1 MKQGVLRDG
10 DRLNK
15 KHSMNN
21 YKLKSW
27 SRFHRLS
34 TTALVTAVTLLG
46 VSKVSAQ
53 VNTKQILYLA
63 QAPNLPSGVNNVDRL
78 PAAPLPEV
86 EQKPSVSPL
95 PPVEEFLDTLPN
107 QTPEGKTP
115 ESAVKFKV
123 EKFKLEG
130 NTVLKEADVDRIF
143 RKYRDRQIGF
153 ADLLELETELTKLYT
168 AKGYVNSGVVLPIQ
182 DINQRV
188 ITFQAVEG
196 IIETINVQVDGR
208 LKESYVRSRLA
219 RGAGQPLNISQL
231 QEALQLLQLNPLI
244 ENLNAELSVAGSR
257 DRWAL
262 DVAVNQGDPFDAM
275 LFMNNNRTPSVGSF
289 QRGVELTH
297 RNVLGYSDRLN
308 FAFKNTD
315 GSNDFDTNYTI
326 PVNSLDGTVGLRY
339 RFVDSNIIEG
349 NFEDVDIE
357 SQTDE
362 LELTLRQP
370 ILRRAD
376 GNSTQEL
383 ALGLE
388 LSRQTNE
395 VTLGDQ
401 PFPQLSPGA
410 DENGETKISAIRFF
424 QDWTKRTRKDV
435 LAARSQL
442 SAGVDLF
449 DATVNDD
456 APDGKFVA
464 WRGQVQWLRQL
475 KSSSNI
481 NLLLRSDIQLSTD
494 DLVSLERFSLGGVD
508 TVRGYRQ
515 DALLGDSGI
524 LTSAEVRIPFYRW
537 SENQSSLSAVP
548 FVDFGTTWS
557 NSDDE
562 SQEKDTVASLG
573 LGLRLDIF
581 DTLNARLDYGIPL
594 IEVKDNDDTLQ
605 EKGIYFSLEYL
616 PF

>member
-1 MKQGVLRDG
+1 MTMLLTVVAL
-10 DRLNK
+10 LTT
-15 KHSMNN
+15 S
-21 YKLKSW
+21 KLPA
-27 SRFHRLS
+27 H
-34 TTALVTAVTLLG
+34 G
-46 VSKVSAQ
+46 
-53 VNTKQILYLA
+53 NTKQILLA
-63 QAPNLPSGVNNVDRL
+63 QTNEPTPGVNTDSL
-78 PAAPLPEV
+78 PASPLPDERQV
-86 EQKPSVSPL
+86 PAPAPL
-95 PPVEEFLDTLPN
+95 PPVEDFLDSLPN
-107 QTPEGKTP
+107 QLPEGKTP
-115 ESAVKFKV
+115 ESNARFEVK
-123 EKFKLEG
+123 KFKLEG
-130 NTVLKEADVDRIF
+130 NTVLEEAAVDSIF

-153 ADLLELETELTKLYT
+153 ADLLELETDLTKLYT

-182 DINQRV
+182 DVTRGTVVLQSIEGRV
-188 ITFQAVEG
+188 
-196 IIETINVQVDGR
+196 ETINVQVDGR

-219 RGAGQPLNISQL
+219 RGTGQPLNIGQL

-244 ENLNAELSVAGSR
+244 ENLNAELSVGGSR
-257 DRWAL
+257 DRWTL
-262 DVAVNQGDPFDAM
+262 DVAVNQGNPFKPL
-275 LFMNNNRTPSVGSF
+275 LFVNNNRTPSVGSF
-289 QRGVELTH
+289 QRGFELNH
-297 RNVLGYSDRLN
+297 NNVLGYADQLS
-308 FAFKNTD
+308 FIFKNTD
-315 GSNDFDTNYTI
+315 GSNDFDTSYRI

-376 GNSTQEL
+376 GESTQEL

-395 VTLGDQ
+395 VSLEDR
-401 PFPQLSPGA
+401 PFPELSPGA
-410 DENGETKISAIRFF
+410 DENGETKISAVRFF
-424 QDWTKRTRKDV
+424 QDWTRRTRKDV

-449 DATVNDD
+449 DATVNDNG
-456 APDGKFVA
+456 PDGKFVA

-494 DLVSLERFSLGGVD
+494 DLVSLERFSLGGAD
-508 TVRGYRQ
+508 SVRGYRQ

-537 SENQSSLSAVP
+537 SNNQNSLTAVP

-557 NSDDE
+557 NSDDR

-573 LGLRLDIF
+573 LGLRLDLF

-594 IEVKDNDDTLQ
+594 IEVQDNDDTLQ
-605 EKGIYFSLEYL
+605 EKGIYFSLEYF

>member
-1 MKQGVLRDG
+1 MLLTVVALLTTSKLPAQGNTRQ
-10 DRLNK
+10 N
-15 KHSMNN
+15 
-21 YKLKSW
+21 
-27 SRFHRLS
+27 
-34 TTALVTAVTLLG
+34 LL
-46 VSKVSAQ
+46 AQ
-53 VNTKQILYLA
+53 TNEPTPGVNTD
-63 QAPNLPSGVNNVDRL
+63 SL
-78 PAAPLPEV
+78 PASPLPDEKQV
-86 EQKPSVSPL
+86 PAPAPL
-95 PPVEEFLDTLPN
+95 PPVEDFLDSLPN
-107 QTPEGKTP
+107 QLPEGKTP
-115 ESAVKFKV
+115 ESDARFEVK
-123 EKFKLEG
+123 KFKLEG
-130 NTVLKEADVDRIF
+130 NTVLEEAAVDSIF

-153 ADLLELETELTKLYT
+153 ADLLELETDLTKLYT

-182 DINQRV
+182 DVTRGTVVLQSIEGRV
-188 ITFQAVEG
+188 
-196 IIETINVQVDGR
+196 ETINVQVDGR

-219 RGAGQPLNISQL
+219 RGTGQPLNIGQL

-244 ENLNAELSVAGSR
+244 ENLNAELSVGGSR
-257 DRWAL
+257 DRWTL
-262 DVAVNQGDPFDAM
+262 DVAVNQGNPFKPL
-275 LFMNNNRTPSVGSF
+275 LFVNNNRTPSVGSF
-289 QRGVELTH
+289 QRGFELNH
-297 RNVLGYSDRLN
+297 NNVLGYADQLS
-308 FAFKNTD
+308 FIFKNTD
-315 GSNDFDTNYTI
+315 GSNDFDTSYRI

-376 GNSTQEL
+376 GQSTQEL

-395 VTLGDQ
+395 VSLEDR
-401 PFPQLSPGA
+401 PFPELSPGA
-410 DENGETKISAIRFF
+410 DENGETKISAVRFF
-424 QDWTKRTRKDV
+424 QDWTRRTRKDV

-449 DATVNDD
+449 DATVNDNG
-456 APDGKFVA
+456 PDGKFVA

-494 DLVSLERFSLGGVD
+494 DLVSLERFSLGGAD
-508 TVRGYRQ
+508 SVRGYRQ

-537 SENQSSLSAVP
+537 SNNQNSLTAVP

-557 NSDDE
+557 NSDDR

-573 LGLRLDIF
+573 LGLRLDLF

-594 IEVKDNDDTLQ
+594 IEVQDNDDTLQ
-605 EKGIYFSLEYL
+605 EKGIYFSLEYF

>member
-1 MKQGVLRDG
+1 M
-10 DRLNK
+10 
-15 KHSMNN
+15 
-21 YKLKSW
+21 
-27 SRFHRLS
+27 
-34 TTALVTAVTLLG
+34 TILVTAVALLG

-53 VNTKQILYLA
+53 GSTKQILYLA

-78 PAAPLPEV
+78 PAAPLPEA
-86 EQKPSVSPL
+86 EQKPSVTPL
-95 PPVEEFLDTLPN
+95 PPIEEFLDTLPN
-107 QTPEGKTP
+107 QPPEGKAP
-115 ESAVKFKV
+115 ESAVQFKV

-130 NTVLKEADVDRIF
+130 NTVLEEAAVDRIF

-168 AKGYVNSGVVLPIQ
+168 AKGYVNSGVILPIQ
-182 DINQRV
+182 DVNKGV
-188 ITFQAVEG
+188 ITFQVVEG

-257 DRWAL
+257 DRWTL
-262 DVAVNQGDPFDAM
+262 DVAVNQGDPFDAV
-275 LFMNNNRTPSVGSF
+275 LFVNNNRTPSVGSF
-289 QRGVELTH
+289 QRGVELSH

-370 ILRRAD
+370 VLRRAD

-442 SAGVDLF
+442 SAGVNLL
-449 DATVNDD
+449 DATVNDN

-481 NLLLRSDIQLSTD
+481 NLLLRSDIQLSSD

-573 LGLRLDIF
+573 LGIRLDIF

-594 IEVKDNDDTLQ
+594 IEVEDNDDTLQ
-605 EKGIYFSLEYL
+605 ENGIYFSLEYL

>member
-1 MKQGVLRDG
+1 MLLTV
-10 DRLNK
+10 
-15 KHSMNN
+15 
-21 YKLKSW
+21 
-27 SRFHRLS
+27 
-34 TTALVTAVTLLG
+34 VTLLTT
-46 VSKVSAQ
+46 SKIPAQ
-53 VNTKQILYLA
+53 GNTREILLA
-63 QAPNLPSGVNNVDRL
+63 QTNESAPEINPNGL
-78 PAAPLPEV
+78 PASPLPDERQV
-86 EQKPSVSPL
+86 PTPAPL
-95 PPVEEFLDTLPN
+95 PPVEDFLESLPN
-107 QTPEGKTP
+107 QLPAGKTP
-115 ESAVKFKV
+115 ESDARFEVK
-123 EKFKLEG
+123 KFKLEG
-130 NTVLKEADVDRIF
+130 NTVLEESAVDSIF
-143 RKYRDRQIGF
+143 RKYRDRIIGF
-153 ADLLELETELTKLYT
+153 ADLLELETDLTKLYA

-182 DINQRV
+182 DVTRGTVVLQAIEGRV
-188 ITFQAVEG
+188 
-196 IIETINVQVDGR
+196 ETINVQVDGR

-219 RGAGQPLNISQL
+219 RGAGQPLNIAEL

-244 ENLNAELSVAGSR
+244 ENLNAELSVGGSR
-257 DRWAL
+257 DRWIL
-262 DVAVNQGDPFDAM
+262 DVAVNQGNPFKPL
-275 LFMNNNRTPSVGSF
+275 LFVNNNRTPSVGSF
-289 QRGVELTH
+289 QRGFELNH
-297 RNVLGYSDRLN
+297 NNVLGYADQFS
-308 FAFKNTD
+308 FVFKNTD
-315 GSNDFDTNYTI
+315 GSNDFDTSYRI

-376 GNSTQEL
+376 GESTKEL

-395 VTLGDQ
+395 VSLEDR
-401 PFPQLSPGA
+401 PFPELSPGA
-410 DENGETKISAIRFF
+410 DENGETKISAVRFF
-424 QDWTKRTRKDV
+424 QDWTRRTRKDV
-435 LAARSQL
+435 FAARSQL
-442 SAGVDLF
+442 SAGVDIF
-449 DATVNDD
+449 DATVNDN

-494 DLVSLERFSLGGVD
+494 DLVSLERFSLGGMD
-508 TVRGYRQ
+508 SVRGYRQ

-537 SENQSSLSAVP
+537 SNNQNSLTAVP

-557 NSDDE
+557 NSDDR
-562 SQEKDTVASLG
+562 SQEEDTVASLG
-573 LGLRLDIF
+573 LGLRLDLS

-594 IEVKDNDDTLQ
+594 IEVQDNDDTLQ
-605 EKGIYFSLEYL
+605 EKGLYFSLEYF